1 MANRGGFS
9 HVLDGTTTLFMMRT
23 ICGRD
28 ISKGNVAA
36 VYFEDENYS
45 FTKPLCPK
53 CAALRVIAET
63 SVAK

>member
-1 MANRGGFS
+1 MASTGKYS
-9 HVLDGTTTLFMMRT
+9 HILDGTTTYFKMRT

-28 ISKGNVAA
+28 IEKGNVAA
-36 VYFEDENYS
+36 VYFEDATYS

-63 SVAK
+63 ATSK